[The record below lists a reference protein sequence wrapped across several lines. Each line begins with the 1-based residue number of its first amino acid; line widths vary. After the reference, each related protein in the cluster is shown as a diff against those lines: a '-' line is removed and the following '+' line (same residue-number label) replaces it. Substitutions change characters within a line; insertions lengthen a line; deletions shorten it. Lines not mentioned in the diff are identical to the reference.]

1 MKIISPLNWKDYEL
15 IDTGGYQKLERFG
28 KNILIRP
35 EPQAI
40 WDKSLPETEW
50 EKLHH
55 AKFITDKTSS
65 EIKSGN
71 IEKGKWILK
80 KNTPEQW
87 FINYSYKEMKIKM
100 RLGLT
105 AFRHIGIFPEQA
117 ENWDYIY
124 DTIIKSGIKEPK
136 VLNLFAYTGGASLA
150 AKAAGADVV
159 HVDSVKQ
166 VIYWARENM
175 EASGLSDIRWVTE
188 DAMKFV
194 KREMNRGNKYHAII
208 LDPPAY
214 GRGPNGEKW
223 LLEEHINEMIKL
235 CFHLLDD
242 KNCFFI
248 LNLYSMGFSAMIP
261 NNLITSI
268 FGKLNEKEYG
278 ELYIPGRNGNNLPL
292 GVFLRFRKWCPLD

>member
-1 MKIISPLNWKDYEL
+1 MPKHWKEYEL
-15 IDTGGYQKLERFG
+15 IDSGGFQKLERFG

-40 WDKSLPETEW
+40 WDKSLPDSEW
-50 EKLHH
+50 EKMYH
-55 AKFITDKTSS
+55 AKFIIDKTTTVNKLGS
-65 EIKSGN
+65 
-71 IEKGKWILK
+71 IEKGKWHLK
-80 KNTPEQW
+80 KSTPEQW
-87 FINYSYKEMKIKM
+87 FIDYSYRAMHIKL

-117 ENWDYIY
+117 ENWDFIY
-124 DTIIKSGIKEPK
+124 DTILESGIKEPK

-150 AKAAGADVV
+150 AKAAGADVI

-166 VIYWARENM
+166 VVYWAKENM
-175 EASGLSDIRWVTE
+175 TASGFEDVHWVTE

-194 KREMNRGNKYHAII
+194 RREVNRKNKYNAIF

-214 GRGPNGEKW
+214 GRGPKGEKW

-235 CFHLLDD
+235 CFQLLE
-242 KNCFFI
+242 NNNSFFI

-261 NNLITSI
+261 DNIVTSV
-268 FGKLNEKEYG
+268 FGKLIEKEYG
-278 ELYIPGRNGNNLPL
+278 ELYIPDRNGNNLPL
-292 GVFLRFRKWCPLD
+292 GVFLRFRR

>member
-1 MKIISPLNWKDYEL
+1 MKLITPLHWKEYEL
-15 IDTGGYQKLERFG
+15 IDSGGFQKLERFG
-28 KNILIRP
+28 KNILQRP

-40 WDKSLPETEW
+40 WDKSLPEFEW
-50 EKLHH
+50 EKLQH
-55 AKFITDKTSS
+55 AKFVIDKTTNNQQ
-65 EIKSGN
+65 SGN
-71 IEKGKWILK
+71 IDKGKWLLK

-87 FINYSYKEMKIKM
+87 MIDYSYKAMNIKF

-117 ENWDYIY
+117 DNWDYIY
-124 DTIIKSGIKEPK
+124 DSILELGIKEPK

-166 VIYWARENM
+166 VIYWAKENM
-175 EASGLSDIRWVTE
+175 LNSNLSNIRWVTE

-194 KREMNRGNKYHAII
+194 RREVNRGNKYNAII

-235 CFHLLDD
+235 CHQLLEE
-242 KNCFFI
+242 NNSFFI

-261 NNLITSI
+261 DNLISSI
-268 FGKLNEKEYG
+268 FGKLNEKEFG
-278 ELYIPGRNGNNLPL
+278 EIYFSDKQGNKLPL
-292 GVFLRFRKWCPLD
+292 GVFLRFRKSNPLS